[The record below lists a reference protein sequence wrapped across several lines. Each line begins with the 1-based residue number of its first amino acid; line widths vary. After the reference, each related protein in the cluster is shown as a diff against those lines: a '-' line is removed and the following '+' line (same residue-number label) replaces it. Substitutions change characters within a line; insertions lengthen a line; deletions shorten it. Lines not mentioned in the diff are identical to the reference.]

1 MPLSSALNNTLLTHR
16 CPHCGHR
23 TEKTGDWFKI
33 VGRYQCKSCLRP
45 VSLTYEDKVQLFEDH
60 GHLAVPYPRSVTSHG
75 KAIGS
80 ASCCVLPVCSSRLSL
95 PTTPSC
101 LTAVL
106 PGVPAFLAVGLGDDE
121 RAVS

>member
-1 MPLSSALNNTLLTHR
+1 MSALRLFPVIKAPAERATGTHPISAKAVQMPLSSALNNTLLTHR

-60 GHLAVPYPRSVTSHG
+60 GHLAVPDPRSVTAHG
-75 KAIGS
+75 KA
-80 ASCCVLPVCSSRLSL
+80 
-95 PTTPSC
+95 
-101 LTAVL
+101 
-106 PGVPAFLAVGLGDDE
+106 
-121 RAVS
+121 